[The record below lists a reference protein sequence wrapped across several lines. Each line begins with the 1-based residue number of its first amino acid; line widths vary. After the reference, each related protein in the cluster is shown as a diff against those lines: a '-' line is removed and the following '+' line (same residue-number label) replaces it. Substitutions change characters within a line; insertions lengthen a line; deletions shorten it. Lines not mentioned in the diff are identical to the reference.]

1 MYFKVCK
8 YNDTNFK
15 VFTIYLFSMLVIN
28 IYSGSLHYYGIT
40 NLFLSHYYFLI
51 QFVLLSYFYYNLF
64 DNKNIKKGVLITGI
78 IVVSCISVY
87 YIYNPKIYFKF
98 NLFEIVLSSIP
109 LIIYTIL
116 YIFISLLEE
125 KKYFYIN
132 CGIFIYLISSTLF
145 FVSGNYLATIDSS
158 VIKIIWL
165 VNLIIYII
173 YQLLIVVEW
182 FVNYRV
188 IKKNKV

>member
-1 MYFKVCK
+1 M
-8 YNDTNFK
+8 
-15 VFTIYLFSMLVIN
+15 
-28 IYSGSLHYYGIT
+28 
-40 NLFLSHYYFLI
+40 
-51 QFVLLSYFYYNLF
+51 
-64 DNKNIKKGVLITGI
+64 
-78 IVVSCISVY
+78 Y

-109 LIIYTIL
+109 LIIYSVL

-145 FVSGNYLATIDSS
+145 FVSGNYLATIDKSI
-158 VIKIIWL
+158 IKIIWL
-165 VNLIIYII
+165 VNMIIYII
-173 YQLLIVVEW
+173 YQLLITVEW

-188 IKKNKV
+188 NKSKKIAYE